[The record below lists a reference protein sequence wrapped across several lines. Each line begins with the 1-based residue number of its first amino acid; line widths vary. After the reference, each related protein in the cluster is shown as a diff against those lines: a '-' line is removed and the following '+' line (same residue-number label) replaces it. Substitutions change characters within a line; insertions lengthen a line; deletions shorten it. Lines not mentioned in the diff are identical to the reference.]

1 MDIPVIYKIALIL
14 LNICILVAGMLVN
27 KNREK
32 KIRAVTNS
40 NSKHPWKLFS
50 CYGIGMKMLGNF
62 RYRNEVSIMY
72 YCFSF
77 FSFPILPIGC
87 YMCKSVDSSS
97 YRIPGTQPWRID
109 EIIQLYSRWLWV
121 VLIVLIIDALP

>member
-1 MDIPVIYKIALIL
+1 MNIPIMYQIALIL
-14 LNICILVAGMLVN
+14 VNIFILLAGMLIN
-27 KNREK
+27 KQREK
-32 KIRAVTNS
+32 KIRNVVPP

-50 CYGIGMKMLGNF
+50 YYGIGMKMLGNF

-77 FSFPILPIGC
+77 LSFPILPIGC
-87 YMCKSVDSSS
+87 YMCRSADTSS

-109 EIIQLYSRWLWV
+109 EVLQLFSRWLW
-121 VLIVLIIDALP
+121 IVLLFQIIDILP